1 MTGIM
6 LILVGAMMPSAILIP
21 QKDLSFSIINLP
33 STWQIAGILLCSLI
47 CGPKIGIISSVTYL
61 LIGLFHLPVFHGG
74 GSVGYILTPEFGYII
89 GFIPAAWLCGTLATK
104 KQNCSLI
111 SIIYSTIIGLVLIHL
126 IGISYLI
133 IGNLIWDW
141 RESLFNLILTNSIA
155 PLPSQMALC
164 LSISFLFLLL
174 KKKLLIK

>member
-1 MTGIM
+1 
-6 LILVGAMMPSAILIP
+6 MPSAILIP

-74 GSVGYILTPEFGYII
+74 GSVGYILTPEFGYIM
-89 GFIPAAWLCGTLATK
+89 GFIPAAWLCGTLAAK
-104 KQNCSLI
+104 IQNNIFL
-111 SIIYSTIIGLVLIHL
+111 SIIYSTIISLILIHL
-126 IGISYLI
+126 IGITYLLV
-133 IGNLIWDW
+133 GNLIWNW
-141 RESLFNLILTNSIA
+141 KESLFNLILTNSLA

-164 LSISFLFLLL
+164 LSISFIFLVL
-174 KKKLLIK
+174 KKMLLIK

>member
-1 MTGIM
+1 
-6 LILVGAMMPSAILIP
+6 MPSAILIP

-74 GSVGYILTPEFGYII
+74 GSVGYILTPEFGYIM
-89 GFIPAAWLCGTLATK
+89 GFIPAAWLCGTLAAK
-104 KQNCSLI
+104 KQNNIFL
-111 SIIYSTIIGLVLIHL
+111 SIIYSTIISLILIHL
-126 IGISYLI
+126 IGITYLLV
-133 IGNLIWDW
+133 GNLIWNW
-141 RESLFNLILTNSIA
+141 KESLFNLILTNSLA

-164 LSISFLFLLL
+164 LSISFIFLVL
-174 KKKLLIK
+174 KKMLLIK